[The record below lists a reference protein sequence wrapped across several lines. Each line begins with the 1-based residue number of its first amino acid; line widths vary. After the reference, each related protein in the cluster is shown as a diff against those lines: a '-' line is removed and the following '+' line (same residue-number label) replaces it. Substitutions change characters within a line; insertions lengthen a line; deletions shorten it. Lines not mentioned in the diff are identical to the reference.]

1 MQRVGCSRGIERLR
15 SKWPPT
21 CARSGRRNA
30 PRPPSEDSE
39 MSFVQ
44 LLRDFC
50 ALETIATRTPVM
62 PIGDGLRRLRA
73 HINPFQLSEGY
84 AHFPPAIGFAQ
95 TFHRAHLVRRR
106 TGPGLRLALR
116 VSVAK
121 PESGDA
127 EGTKRKL
134 QLFFEM
140 AIPSAE
146 SLGLVVAVHDD
157 FVSDSILAR
166 FINLRLGHG
175 SYGTKGTKPGPYR
188 RLCSRWPPTYARSG
202 RRDARTE
209 DAVATKNGENFKA

>member
-1 MQRVGCSRGIERLR
+1 MLRGLR
-15 SKWPPT
+15 
-21 CARSGRRNA
+21 ARI
-30 PRPPSEDSE
+30 DSE

-84 AHFPPAIGFAQ
+84 AHFPPPPSDSHKHFTGLISFVVEQAQDFDLLSGFQ
-95 TFHRAHLVRRR
+95 WRNRSR
-106 TGPGLRLALR
+106 
-116 VSVAK
+116 
-121 PESGDA
+121 GDA

-175 SYGTKGTKPGPYR
+175 SYGTKGTQPGPYR
-188 RLCSRWPPTYARSG
+188 KTL
-202 RRDARTE
+202 
-209 DAVATKNGENFKA
+209 